1 MNGGE
6 DDLDIADEDVIIE
19 TDGRI
24 PSVVFSQKMQE
35 QLIRPWKNT
44 VIVKL
49 LGRSI
54 GYRSLCNKLESLW
67 RAERGF
73 TVIDLE
79 NYYYLVSFGAEEDG
93 EFVLTQGP
101 WTIFGHYLTVQKWS
115 PTFDCLSDKIETIV
129 AWIRLPGMPLHYY
142 HKRVLRILGEVVGRV
157 IRIAYNT
164 LAAKRGKFARVAV
177 EICLN
182 KPLVSQF
189 QLNGKIQRIEYEGLP
204 TICFE
209 YGKDGHTVDT
219 CQRKKEVSI
228 GHGCDGG
235 PQLEGEATGVTVDP
249 STFDNPNNSLFGPW
263 MIVTKKGRH
272 GRLRKVR
279 FKEIIIEP
287 RMVMLDMDLIF
298 HSSIL
303 KIWIMIEKSLKGFL
317 AIMILR
323 SAWHCKM
330 RTKIATS
337 PCNLTIDIPHVNRIT
352 CQTVATLRI
361 LTARAWSSYIPALP
375 MQTMQTKPSSYHQP
389 WKTNTRVFEIFGN
402 QVIPSAAQVL
412 TLIK

>member
-1 MNGGE
+1 FNERSVGAATEMNGGE

-54 GYRSLCNKLESLW
+54 GYRSLW
-67 RAERGF
+67 F

-263 MIVTKKGRH
+263 MIVTKKGR
-272 GRLRKVR
+272 
-279 FKEIIIEP
+279 
-287 RMVMLDMDLIF
+287 
-298 HSSIL
+298 
-303 KIWIMIEKSLKGFL
+303 
-317 AIMILR
+317 
-323 SAWHCKM
+323 
-330 RTKIATS
+330 TKIATS